1 MTKFKELLQDSF
13 SLAGLTEEHAH
24 GLSEL
29 AQPMSLKSRSVL
41 FKAGDPGNGCYAI
54 IEGSL
59 KVSVVSLDGTE
70 QLLAVLG
77 SGSLVGEIA
86 LLDGSERSA
95 TVTALKPCQLAFIS
109 KAAFYRY
116 ADENPAVYRHMLQ
129 IMAKRLRRS
138 NDALA
143 ARSFLPLNGRVAQ
156 TLLQLA
162 ETFGKNVDNNKILV
176 HYKISQAEIANMA
189 GGARENVSRVLNV
202 WKREGVISRLS
213 GYYCLEKP
221 EVLRAAAEL

>member
-1 MTKFKELLQDSF
+1 
-13 SLAGLTEEHAH
+13 
-24 GLSEL
+24 
-29 AQPMSLKSRSVL
+29 MSLKSGAVL

-54 IEGSL
+54 IEGSM
-59 KVSVVSLDGTE
+59 KVSVVSLDGSE

-77 SGSLVGEIA
+77 QGSLVGEIA

-95 TVTALKPCQLAFIS
+95 TVTALKPSQLAFIS

-129 IMAKRLRRS
+129 IVATRLRRS

-156 TLLQLA
+156 TLLQLS
-162 ETFGKNVDNNKILV
+162 ETFGKKVDSNKILV

>member
-1 MTKFKELLQDSF
+1 MTKFKELLQNSF
-13 SLAGLTEEHAH
+13 SLSGLAEEHAH
-24 GLSEL
+24 GLSEI
-29 AQPMSLKSRSVL
+29 AQPMLLKPGAVL

-54 IEGSL
+54 IEGSM
-59 KVSVVSLDGTE
+59 KVSVVSLDGSE

-77 SGSLVGEIA
+77 QGSLVGEIA

-95 TVTALKPCQLAFIS
+95 TVTALKPGQLAFIS

-129 IMAKRLRRS
+129 IVATRLRRS

-156 TLLQLA
+156 TLLQLS
-162 ETFGKNVDNNKILV
+162 ETFGKKVDSNKILV